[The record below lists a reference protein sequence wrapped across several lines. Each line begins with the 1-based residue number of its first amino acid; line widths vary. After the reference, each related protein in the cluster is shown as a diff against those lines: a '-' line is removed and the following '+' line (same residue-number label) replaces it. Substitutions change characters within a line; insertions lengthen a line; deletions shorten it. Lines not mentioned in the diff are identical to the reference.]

1 MSLLSFAEVRLCN
14 IDTPNS
20 NTVAARIFTCIA
32 RLNVSVDRSQQI
44 ACDVCPSNREY
55 WGVDLKT
62 GQTDECNFC
71 RDEGPL
77 IELYGG
83 LDTEAYQ
90 LIEVKRRHWG

>member
-1 MSLLSFAEVRLCN
+1 MRRMPLQSC
-14 IDTPNS
+14 
-20 NTVAARIFTCIA
+20 
-32 RLNVSVDRSQQI
+32 
-44 ACDVCPSNREY
+44 EY
-55 WGVDLKT
+55 CGVDLKT

-90 LIEVKRRHWG
+90 LIEEKHRHWG